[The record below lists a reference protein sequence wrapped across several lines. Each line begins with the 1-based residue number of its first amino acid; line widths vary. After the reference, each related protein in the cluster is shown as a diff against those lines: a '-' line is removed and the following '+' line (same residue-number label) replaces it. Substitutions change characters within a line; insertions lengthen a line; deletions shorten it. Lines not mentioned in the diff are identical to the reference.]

1 MINNINNECHTFFCM
16 SLDPIHIGSGGAQLG
31 RVDNTIIRDPGT
43 NLPKI
48 PCSSFSGVIRYFAS
62 VAANKI
68 ICAGQGNENDQKSH
82 CGNDNCPICTSFGFS
97 KKEKSFQGMAQF
109 YDASIV
115 FFPVFS
121 RIGPLWVTSPMALL
135 GDLADPQIK
144 TFNDVLSNST
154 QTHEEYFLSDCNLI
168 GDTINLGWLNLK
180 RASSKDDATGLEKIL
195 QSSTGN
201 IMIPQ
206 VITHRLIMVSDY
218 IFSNVVNDNL
228 EVRTS
233 VAIDPK
239 TGTAIDGALFS
250 YEAIPRATILK
261 LNITV
266 NDPHLFNKNQFEKK
280 DILETI
286 IKGMNYIEC
295 FGIGGMTTRGMGR
308 MKFFFEQEAKNA

>member
-1 MINNINNECHTFFCM
+1 MINNINNECHTFFFM

-48 PCSSFSGVIRYFAS
+48 PGSSFSGVIRYFAS
-62 VAANKI
+62 IAANQI
-68 ICAGQGNENDQKSH
+68 ECAGQGNENDQKSH
-82 CGNDNCPICTSFGFS
+82 CGNDDCPICTSFGFS

-135 GDLADPQIK
+135 GDLADTRIK
-144 TFNDVLSNST
+144 TLNDVLSVST
-154 QTHEEYFLSDCNLI
+154 ENHEEYFLSVCSLV
-168 GDTINLGWLNLK
+168 GDSINLGWLNLK
-180 RASSKDDATGLEKIL
+180 KASTKDDAPGLQNIL
-195 QSSTGN
+195 KPSIGN
-201 IMIPQ
+201 MPQ
-206 VITHRLIMVSDY
+206 IIKHRLIMVSDY

-266 NDPHLFNKNQFEKK
+266 NDPRLFNKNQFEKK

-286 IKGMNYIEC
+286 KDGMSYIEC
-295 FGIGGMTTRGMGR
+295 FGMGGMTTRGMGR
-308 MKFFFEQEAKNA
+308 MKFFFGQEDKNA